1 MNRESQ
7 SQSKLLMNTL
17 SQYLSNCEKNKEDC
31 ICIMNVYDENEQPKF
46 SGLCANKK
54 TQENI
59 YNLFRNEL
67 KKINSDIEY

>member
-7 SQSKLLMNTL
+7 SQSKLLMNAL

-31 ICIMNVYDENEQPKF
+31 ICIMNVYDENKQPKF

-67 KKINSDIEY
+67 KKINNDIEY